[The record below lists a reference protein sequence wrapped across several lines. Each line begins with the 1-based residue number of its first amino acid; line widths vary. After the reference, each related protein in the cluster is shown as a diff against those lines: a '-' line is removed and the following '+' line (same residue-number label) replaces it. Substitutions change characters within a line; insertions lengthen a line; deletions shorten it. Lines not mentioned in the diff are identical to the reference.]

1 MKPTLLILAA
11 GVGTRYGGLKQL
23 EQIGPN
29 GETLLEYSI
38 YDAINAGFGKVVIV
52 IRSSFEKEFKRIV
65 LDKIGN
71 KIEVVTVLQDVY
83 DVPEGIKINPV
94 RERPWGSVQ
103 ALLSAKNAI
112 DEPFGI
118 INGDDFYGKESFQLL
133 AGQLSQLDKQKT
145 DYVSIPYM
153 VGNTLVDSGTVSRA
167 VCEVN
172 SDNYLTKIV
181 ERKDVMRI
189 DGVPSYRK
197 DDGSWTN
204 LTDTTLVSMNM
215 WGVTSKIFEQA
226 EKYFTAFL
234 VEHKNC
240 IACECL
246 LPSFINELLYK
257 NKAKVKTF
265 NTPSKWFGIT
275 YNKDLAEVSHKISEL
290 MNNGAYPNKLF

>member
-29 GETLLEYSI
+29 GETLIEYSI
-38 YDAINAGFGKVVIV
+38 YDALNAGFEKVVVV

-65 LDKIGN
+65 LDKIGD
-71 KIEVVTVLQDVY
+71 KIEIKVVIQDVY
-83 DVPEGIKINPV
+83 NVPGGVQTNPV

-103 ALLSAKNAI
+103 ALLSAKDVIN
-112 DEPFGI
+112 EPFGI

-133 AGQLSQLDKQKT
+133 AGQLKNLDNNKT
-145 DYVSIPYM
+145 DYVSIPYR

-167 VCEVN
+167 VCEIN
-172 SDNYLTKIV
+172 SDNFLTKIV
-181 ERKDVMRI
+181 ERRDVMRI

-197 DDGSWTN
+197 DDGSWIN

-215 WGVTSKIFEQA
+215 WGVTCQIFEQA
-226 EKYFTAFL
+226 EKYFNAFL
-234 VEHKNC
+234 IEHKNC

-246 LPSFINELLYK
+246 LPSFINELLYR
-257 NKAKVKTF
+257 NKAKVRTY
-265 NTPSKWFGIT
+265 NTPAKWFGIT
-275 YNKDLAEVSHKISEL
+275 YSKDLAEVSHKISEL
-290 MNNGAYPNKLF
+290 ISDGVYPNKLF